1 VIRRLLVFVA
11 CGLTLSPAPA
21 AAQASEEKAII
32 AVVDA
37 LFEGMRTKD
46 TAAMRA
52 LFVPEARMVGLSRD
66 GATVTANS
74 IDGWIT
80 SIGRS
85 AAGTELRERTWAH
98 EVRVDGSIAQAW
110 MQYDFHIGERF
121 SHCGV
126 DAFDFVKVGD
136 AWKIVQVMDTRR
148 PSGCTPPPAGR

>member
-1 VIRRLLVFVA
+1 VIRRRWLVVGALFTFSAV
-11 CGLTLSPAPA
+11 PM
-21 AAQASEEKAII
+21 AAQQSEQTAII

-46 TAAMRA
+46 TTAMRA
-52 LFVPEARMVGLSRD
+52 LFLPQARMVGLDRQ
-66 GATVTANS
+66 GKVTANPV
-74 IDGWIT
+74 DGWIA

-98 EVRVDGSIAQAW
+98 EVRVDGAIAQAW

-126 DAFDFVKVGD
+126 DAFDFVKVEG
-136 AWKIVQVMDTRR
+136 AWKIIGVMDTRR
-148 PSGCTPPPAGR
+148 TEGCTPPPAGR

>member
-1 VIRRLLVFVA
+1 MIRALLFAA
-11 CGLTLSPAPA
+11 CGLTLVAAPA
-21 AAQASEEKAII
+21 AAQASEDKAII

-37 LFEGMRTKD
+37 LFEGMKTKD

-52 LFVPEARMVGLSRD
+52 LFVPQARMVGVNAQ
-66 GATVTANS
+66 GAVTANPV
-74 IDGWIT
+74 DGWIK

-85 AAGTELRERTWAH
+85 APGTALIERTWAH

-148 PSGCTPPPAGR
+148 PTGCTPPPAGR